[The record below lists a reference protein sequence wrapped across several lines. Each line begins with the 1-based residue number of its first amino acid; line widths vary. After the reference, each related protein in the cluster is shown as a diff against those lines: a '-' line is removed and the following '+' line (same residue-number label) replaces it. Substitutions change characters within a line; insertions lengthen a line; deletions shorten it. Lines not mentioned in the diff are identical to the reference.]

1 MNINQIVININRGII
16 IELEIFKNL
25 VLDDFLIIL
34 KQKYEM
40 IHSII
45 KINVDFI
52 GLSSSFGKY
61 PLYLIT
67 ASLCVFNSLIDNEIH
82 RII

>member
-1 MNINQIVININRGII
+1 
-16 IELEIFKNL
+16 
-25 VLDDFLIIL
+25 
-34 KQKYEM
+34 M